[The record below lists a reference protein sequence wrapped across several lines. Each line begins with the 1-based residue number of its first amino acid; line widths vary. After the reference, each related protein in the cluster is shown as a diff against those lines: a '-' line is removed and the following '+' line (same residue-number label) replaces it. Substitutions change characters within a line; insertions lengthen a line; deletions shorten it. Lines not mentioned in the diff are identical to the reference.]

1 MSWIPMTMWRMAF
14 GVLTDCV
21 NQNRFG
27 NSGRG
32 YVAVIKD
39 SSDKFFS
46 GCTCVCFVSAVF
58 KDESQ

>member
-1 MSWIPMTMWRMAF
+1 MTMWRMAF

-27 NSGRG
+27 NFGRG

-39 SSDKFFS
+39 SSDKFF
-46 GCTCVCFVSAVF
+46 F
-58 KDESQ
+58 